1 MPRQKVTPG
10 LRRGLPRERSPGP
23 GWNPCSPRIVTRSA
37 EHCPKPGGRGLPHPA
52 PRSTSPRARGGGLR
66 LPEPPPASS
75 PPSPPS
81 ARSRPFSFCTTPP
94 PHLFPTS
101 VPESW
106 VQPLPFS
113 SIPGTPGAGS
123 LHLLP
128 PAQLPGYAPA
138 RPSVPAGL
146 CSNARLQLTSPAH
159 PQIHL
164 PFHLLASHTCR
175 HILSASW
182 RLREGQGFVFCPLL

>member
-1 MPRQKVTPG
+1 MVKNLATNAGIRSDGQALGQEDPLEEGMATHFSLLAWRILRTEEPG
-10 LRRGLPRERSPGP
+10 GLQSTGLQSWTRLSALGFPSQRTGSRFFLRR
-23 GWNPCSPRIVTRSA
+23 I
-37 EHCPKPGGRGLPHPA
+37 
-52 PRSTSPRARGGGLR
+52 
-66 LPEPPPASS
+66 
-75 PPSPPS
+75 
-81 ARSRPFSFCTTPP
+81 CTTPP